1 MSGRRWAAIGFGM
14 AVAAA
19 LTGCGGDETS
29 DADLSAEP
37 TRTPL
42 VASSNQLADY
52 SDEEAAA
59 YREAV
64 SALEHNIKVGL
75 DVYREGLATPAARRA
90 LESVYTGDELE
101 DEWEHL
107 QEMDAAG
114 GYLDGSA
121 TLVWAKPVRV
131 LVSDSAGTV
140 DVRACVDRRDVEAY
154 QHGSGELASPESKRA
169 VFEVTVDLGSDG
181 EWRVA
186 DGEETGTC

>member
-1 MSGRRWAAIGFGM
+1 MSRRRWAAIGAGV

-19 LTGCGGDETS
+19 LTGCGGDDTS

-42 VASSNQLADY
+42 VVSGAELADY
-52 SDEEAAA
+52 TDEEAAA

-64 SALEHNIKVGL
+64 AALKRNIRVGL
-75 DVYREGLATPAARRA
+75 NVYRAGEATPAALRA
-90 LESVYTGDELE
+90 LETVYTGDELD

-107 QEMDAAG
+107 REMEAAG
-114 GYLDGSA
+114 GHLDGAA
-121 TLVWAKPVRV
+121 TLEWTKPIRV

-140 DVRACVDRRDVEAY
+140 DVEACVDRRDVRAF
-154 QHGSGELASPESKRA
+154 QSGSGELDSPASNRA
-169 VFEVTVDLGSDG
+169 VFEVTIDRGSDG
-181 EWRVA
+181 IWRVA